1 MNNVRNDTVFN
12 GIKVENAVQ
21 KIIEHSTNAIFIVEG
36 NILRGNIRLC
46 PNMND
51 AKFIYVTDDM
61 SLGRATPAILSD
73 EFTKLRA
80 KALNNPFGK
89 SYTAENCRQDSA
101 ELKSLSEYKNA
112 EIILLQFD
120 DYISQIWQL
129 AMQAYIEQL
138 GITDHIKRLCIDD
151 SSFCINSVDN
161 IDIDGSH
168 NAFYSLMC
176 RYNPINSERYL
187 IEPDAIG
194 CYLDINS
201 PTGKLRDY
209 IRNVSSQFESPFRAY
224 VKFLNDFPK
233 WGLSDNSFFK
243 LVIETL
249 SKDERYIDKIRNWKR
264 IIKRACPVNFIQ
276 TGDAGITPAPNIL
289 IRQPKPDV

>member
-1 MNNVRNDTVFN
+1 MSNIKNNIEFE
-12 GIKVENAVQ
+12 GMKVENAVQ
-21 KIIEHSTNAIFIVEG
+21 KIIENSANVVFIVEG
-36 NILRGNIRLC
+36 SILRGSIRLC

-51 AKFIYVTDDM
+51 AKFIYVNDGMYFSGTVPNIP
-61 SLGRATPAILSD
+61 SNKIAELGA
-73 EFTKLRA
+73 EG
-80 KALNNPFGK
+80 LNNPYGQ
-89 SYTAENCRQDSA
+89 SYNAEKYKQECIT
-101 ELKSLSEYKNA
+101 LKSLSEYKNA
-112 EIILLQFD
+112 EIILLQFNC
-120 DYISQIWQL
+120 YRSQIWQL

-138 GITDHIKRLCIDD
+138 GMTDHIKRLCIDD

-209 IRNVSSQFESPFRAY
+209 IRNVSSQFENPLRAY

-243 LVIETL
+243 LVIGTL

-264 IIKRACPVNFIQ
+264 IIKRAW
-276 TGDAGITPAPNIL
+276 L
-289 IRQPKPDV
+289 

>member
-1 MNNVRNDTVFN
+1 MNNIKNNIKFE
-12 GIKVENAVQ
+12 GMKVENAVQ
-21 KIIEHSTNAIFIVEG
+21 KIIENSANAVFIVEG
-36 NILRGNIRLC
+36 SILRESIRLC
-46 PNMND
+46 PNIND
-51 AKFIYVTDDM
+51 AKFIYVNDDM
-61 SLGRATPAILSD
+61 YFGGTVPNIPSNKIAELGA
-73 EFTKLRA
+73 EG
-80 KALNNPFGK
+80 LNNPYGK
-89 SYTAENCRQDSA
+89 SYTAEKYKQECIT
-101 ELKSLSEYKNA
+101 LKSLSEYKNA
-112 EIILLQFD
+112 EIILLQFNC
-120 DYISQIWQL
+120 YRSQIWQL

-161 IDIDGSH
+161 IDIDGSY
-168 NAFYSLMC
+168 NAFSDLGC
-176 RYNPINSERYL
+176 RHNSINSEKYL

-209 IRNVSSQFESPFRAY
+209 IRNVSSQFENPFRAY

-233 WGLSDNSFFK
+233 WGLSDSSFFK

-264 IIKRACPVNFIQ
+264 IIKRAW
-276 TGDAGITPAPNIL
+276 L
-289 IRQPKPDV
+289 

>member
-1 MNNVRNDTVFN
+1 MSNIKNNIEFE
-12 GIKVENAVQ
+12 GMKVENAVQ
-21 KIIEHSTNAIFIVEG
+21 KIIENSANVVFIVEG
-36 NILRGNIRLC
+36 SILRGSIRLC

-51 AKFIYVTDDM
+51 AKFIYVNDGMYFGGTVPNIP
-61 SLGRATPAILSD
+61 SNKIAELGA
-73 EFTKLRA
+73 EG
-80 KALNNPFGK
+80 LNNPYGK
-89 SYTAENCRQDSA
+89 SYTTEKYKQECIT
-101 ELKSLSEYKNA
+101 LKSLSEYKNA
-112 EIILLQFD
+112 EIILLQFNC
-120 DYISQIWQL
+120 YRSQIWQL

-138 GITDHIKRLCIDD
+138 GMTDHIKRLCIDD

-209 IRNVSSQFESPFRAY
+209 IRNVSSQFENPFRAY
-224 VKFLNDFPK
+224 VKFLNGFPK

-243 LVIETL
+243 LAIETF
-249 SKDERYIDKIRNWKR
+249 SKDKKYADTIRNWKR

-289 IRQPKPDV
+289 IQQLKPDV